1 MKLQDSVKAALARA
15 SAMIAMPLHT
25 EAYDLLD
32 DMASE
37 LHAADLSDTARVYL
51 LIDAVTLLCASLES
65 FMPCIEVSGGA
76 TQPGSFFVS
85 GPRTVH

>member
-1 MKLQDSVKAALARA
+1 MKLQDAVKAALARA
-15 SAMIAMPLHT
+15 SAMIATPLHT

-37 LHAADLSDTARVYL
+37 LHAADLNDAARAYL

-65 FMPCIEVSGGA
+65 FMPCIQISGGA
-76 TQPGSFFVS
+76 TQPGAFYLS
-85 GPRTVH
+85 GNMTVH

>member
-15 SAMIAMPLHT
+15 STLLSIPLHD

-37 LHAADLSDTARVYL
+37 LHAADLSDAARVYL

-65 FMPCIEVSGGA
+65 FMPCIHISGGA
-76 TQPGSFFVS
+76 TQPGAFYISA
-85 GPRTVH
+85 PRTIH